1 MNVGQRRL
9 AAILAIDVVAY
20 SRLMGR
26 DEAGTL
32 ADLKAHRAG
41 LVDPTIDR
49 FAGRIVKTTG
59 DGMLVGFPSVVDAV
73 ECAVD
78 IQNGMV
84 ERNRDVSNDDQIILR
99 MGVNVGDVIIDSD
112 DIFGDGVNVA
122 ARLESIS
129 RPGGVC
135 ISDRVHEDVR
145 NRIQSGFF
153 DIGEQSL
160 KNISKPVHAWQWIPE
175 GQLSTTTIES
185 TDQWQPPVVVI
196 LPFEN
201 MSTNPEFRFLA
212 EGFTEDLATGLSKLD
227 TLRTVSRAAN
237 ASYGDRKLNAIEAG
251 RGFNAGFVIE
261 GSVRTAGNRI
271 RINAN
276 LMDVNSGRSLW
287 AEKFDGTV
295 EDTFDLQDHISQE
308 IVTALEV

>member
-9 AAILAIDVVAY
+9 AAIFAIDVVAY

-59 DGMLVGFPSVVDAV
+59 DGMLVEFPSVVDAV

-99 MGVNVGDVIIDSD
+99 MGVNVGDVIIGSD

-122 ARLESIS
+122 
-129 RPGGVC
+129 
-135 ISDRVHEDVR
+135 
-145 NRIQSGFF
+145 
-153 DIGEQSL
+153 
-160 KNISKPVHAWQWIPE
+160 
-175 GQLSTTTIES
+175 T
-185 TDQWQPPVVVI
+185 
-196 LPFEN
+196 
-201 MSTNPEFRFLA
+201 
-212 EGFTEDLATGLSKLD
+212 
-227 TLRTVSRAAN
+227 
-237 ASYGDRKLNAIEAG
+237 
-251 RGFNAGFVIE
+251 
-261 GSVRTAGNRI
+261 
-271 RINAN
+271 
-276 LMDVNSGRSLW
+276 
-287 AEKFDGTV
+287 
-295 EDTFDLQDHISQE
+295 
-308 IVTALEV
+308 